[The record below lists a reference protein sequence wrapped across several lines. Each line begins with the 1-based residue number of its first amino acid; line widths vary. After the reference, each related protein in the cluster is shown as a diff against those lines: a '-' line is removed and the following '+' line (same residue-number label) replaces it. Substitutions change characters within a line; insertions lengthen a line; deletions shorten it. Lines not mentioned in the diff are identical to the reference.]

1 MVLFKLPLFKVE
13 NVVAHR
19 VGGKLVLGG
28 FDPFGQRTKYPRAK
42 PNKAMALIGMQLV
55 LLTAASRF
63 SFASYSE
70 TENTFAVGT

>member
-28 FDPFGQRTKYPRAK
+28 FDPFGQRTKYPRPGLSQIRAW
-42 PNKAMALIGMQLV
+42 L
-55 LLTAASRF
+55 
-63 SFASYSE
+63 
-70 TENTFAVGT
+70 